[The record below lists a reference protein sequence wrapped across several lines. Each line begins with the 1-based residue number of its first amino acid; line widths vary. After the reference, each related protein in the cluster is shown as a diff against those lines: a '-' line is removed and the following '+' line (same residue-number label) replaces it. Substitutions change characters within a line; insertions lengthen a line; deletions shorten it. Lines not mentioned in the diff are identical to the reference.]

1 MQVHRLRL
9 VNFRQHEATEIRF
22 GEGLTGIIG
31 PNGSGK
37 STLLEAMAW
46 AMYGTKAARGTA
58 ASLRRRNAPPRARV
72 EVETEFSLGAHR
84 YRVCRTLHGAEL
96 YQDLEETPIANSP
109 SAVTELLTR
118 ILGMTREEFFNTY
131 FTGQKELTILGAM
144 TAGERAQ
151 FLSRVLGYERL
162 KSAQE
167 KLKTDR
173 NLARA
178 QLQQIQSRLPS
189 PAQLAEE
196 DATVTR
202 QVGGAEQA
210 LVAAQS
216 ALRTAEEELATRRP
230 EWERLEAV
238 HERVRSL
245 ESDLRV
251 CEQRVTNARDT
262 HRSLDRDL
270 VEALSAQARIEE
282 LTPSVVAYADLLS
295 ERVQLDA
302 QAEQMARWR
311 EHTGQLGEVK
321 LQLEAIES
329 RLNRLPSTE
338 TAERFR
344 AELAEVREGFQTAE
358 EKTQDAQTEWVR
370 DQQDANTKLK
380 QITDQYQ
387 DIRTQRDTLTE
398 AGPDGVCPTCG
409 QPLGTTYAEVLDGLT
424 RQAEDLTLNGKFYRS
439 RIKQLTAE
447 PKRLVEL
454 RRERD
459 GLRSRVTTLT
469 EELGRLEGQVQEGV
483 ALERDREAMRSRRQD
498 LETKLAQSVG
508 TYDEARHHQV
518 RAALAEIEPARQE
531 IERLRAI
538 AERAVRLTSA
548 ASAAEAELTAQ
559 EGALRA
565 LGTQLDEAGW
575 SAESAQ
581 AVRTALD
588 NAEAA
593 RLRADRVVIE
603 ADAELRVLVARRDE
617 VERRRREREQ
627 DVTEAAR
634 IEQDLQLNQELDRAF
649 SDLRS
654 DLNDTMRPD
663 LSELGSTFLRDL
675 TTGRYTD
682 FELDDDYNPT
692 IIVEGEAQR
701 VLSGG
706 EEDIVSLALRLAVS
720 QMIAER
726 AGQPLSLLILDEIF
740 GSLDE
745 QRREAVVDLLRNLGD
760 RFPQVI
766 LITHIEAVREGFDRV
781 IRLEYDVE
789 HGVARVREEN
799 GQDVAA

>member
-84 YRVCRTLHGAEL
+84 YRVSRTLHGAEL
-96 YQDLEETPIANSP
+96 YQDLDETPIANSP

-118 ILGMTREEFFNTY
+118 ILGMTREEFFSTY

-144 TAGERAQ
+144 SAGERAQ

-167 KLKTDR
+167 KLKADR
-173 NLARA
+173 SLARA

-202 QVGGAEQA
+202 QVEKAGRRLTETR
-210 LVAAQS
+210 S
-216 ALRTAEEELATRRP
+216 ALRAAEEELATIRP

-262 HRSLDRDL
+262 HRGLDRDL

-282 LTPSVVAYADLLS
+282 LTPSVVAYADLLR
-295 ERVQLDA
+295 EREQLDA

-358 EKTQDAQTEWVR
+358 EKTQEAQTEWVR

-459 GLRSRVTTLT
+459 RLRSRVTALT
-469 EELGRLEGQVQEGV
+469 EELGRLDGQVQEGV
-483 ALERDREAMRSRRQD
+483 ALERDREAMRSRLQE
-498 LETKLAQSVG
+498 LEAKLAHSVG

-518 RAALAEIEPARQE
+518 RTTLGEMEPARQE

-548 ASAAEAELTAQ
+548 ASAAEAELSAQ
-559 EGALRA
+559 EDALHALRA
-565 LGTQLDEAGW
+565 QLDEAGW

-581 AVRTALD
+581 AVRTVLD

-603 ADAELRVLVARRDE
+603 AEAELRVVVARRNE
-617 VERRRREREQ
+617 VERRRQEREQ

-663 LSELGSTFLRDL
+663 LSDLGSTFLRDL
-675 TTGRYTD
+675 TMGRYTD

-692 IIVEGEAQR
+692 IIEEGEAQR

>member
-22 GEGLTGIIG
+22 EEGLTGIIG

-37 STLLEAMAW
+37 TTLLEALAW
-46 AMYGTKAARGTA
+46 AVYGTKAARGTA

-84 YRVCRTLHGAEL
+84 YRVSRTLHGAEL
-96 YQDLEETPIANSP
+96 YQDMDETPIANSP
-109 SAVTELLTR
+109 GAVTELLTR

-144 TAGERAQ
+144 TAGERNQ

-162 KSAQE
+162 KVAQE
-167 KLKTDR
+167 KLKADR
-173 NLARA
+173 SAARA
-178 QLQQIQSRLPS
+178 RLQEIQSRLPS

-196 DATVTR
+196 EAAVNR
-202 QVGGAEQA
+202 QVKDAEQA
-210 LVAAQS
+210 VTRAND
-216 ALRTAEEELATRRP
+216 ALRAAEGAVATIRP
-230 EWERLEAV
+230 EWERLEVV

-262 HRSLDRDL
+262 HRRLDRDL

-282 LTPSVVAYADLLS
+282 LTPSVADHAELSS
-295 ERVQLDA
+295 ERLRLDA
-302 QAEQMARWR
+302 LAEEMAKWR

-321 LQLEAIES
+321 LQLDAISS
-329 RLNRLPSTE
+329 RLSQLPSAE

-344 AELAEVREGFQTAE
+344 AELATVREEYQGVDTEAQRV
-358 EKTQDAQTEWVR
+358 QTEWVR

-387 DIRTQRDTLTE
+387 DIRSQRDRLTE

-409 QPLGTTYAEVLDGLT
+409 QPLGATFNEVLDGLT

-439 RIKQLTAE
+439 RIKQLQTE
-447 PKRLVEL
+447 PKRLVAL

-459 GLRSRVTTLT
+459 RLRSWVAELT

-483 ALERDREAMRSRRQD
+483 ALARDRETLRGRLRD
-498 LETKLAQSVG
+498 LETRLSQSVG
-508 TYDEARHHQV
+508 TYDETRHREV
-518 RAALAEIEPARQE
+518 LAALAAMEPARQE
-531 IERLRAI
+531 IERLKGI
-538 AERAVRLTSA
+538 AERAVRLTTA
-548 ASAAEAELTAQ
+548 ASAAEAELSAQ
-559 EGALRA
+559 ESALQS
-565 LGTQLDEAGW
+565 LHTQLGEAGW
-575 SAESAQ
+575 SADGAQ
-581 AVRTALD
+581 AVRAALD
-588 NAEAA
+588 AAEAE
-593 RLRADRVVIE
+593 RRQADRVTIE
-603 ADAELRVLVARRDE
+603 ALAEARVAAVRRE
-617 VERRRREREQ
+617 EMERRRQAREQ
-627 DVTEAAR
+627 DVAEAGR
-634 IEQDLQLNQELDRAF
+634 IERDLQLNQELDRAF
-649 SDLRS
+649 SDLRT

-675 TTGRYTD
+675 TAGRYTD
-682 FELDDDYNPT
+682 FELDDDYMPT
-692 IIVEGEAQR
+692 IIEDGEVQR

-740 GSLDE
+740 GSLDD
-745 QRREAVVDLLRNLGD
+745 QRRGAVVDLLRNLGD

-789 HGVARVREEN
+789 HGIARVREEN
-799 GQDVAA
+799 GHDVAA